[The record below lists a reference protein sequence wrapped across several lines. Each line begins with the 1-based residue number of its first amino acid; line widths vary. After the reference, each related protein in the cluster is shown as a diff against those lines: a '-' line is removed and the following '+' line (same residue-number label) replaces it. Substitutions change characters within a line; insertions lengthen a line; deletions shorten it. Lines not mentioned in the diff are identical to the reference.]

1 MIHPAFEAFI
11 LQHEDT
17 FLTPADRL
25 AVLVD
30 THNIDHA
37 KLLLSHMT
45 YSRVPVVT
53 ETNRFVGTIGLTEII
68 RYQVQ
73 EGLSDDQLNVDIAPL
88 VRKEV
93 AILQEEYKLT
103 EVMRHLVEESFLPV
117 VGPNQE
123 FRGIVTRKSILK
135 AINALLHDFSTEKR
149 PG

>member
-11 LQHEDT
+11 LQHEKT

-93 AILQEEYKLT
+93 AVLQEEYELT